1 MAQHKDGSQ
10 KPHSS
15 PPPPPPPLGLRFLR
29 RLYGFSSLVDIGLAL
44 SQVI

>member
-10 KPHSS
+10 RPHSS
-15 PPPPPPPLGLRFLR
+15 PPPPLGLRFLR